1 MMLHSFVCG
10 CACMRVSFLPPVAHV
25 SGVGGNWILCW
36 GGVSRLIEHIDVE
49 IVVYFQAQ
57 RLPTISFGPAV
68 PLAVSLQNLTHASLS
83 EAASLTWRC
92 CSLPQLEGLFTYYF
106 LPGFTQ
112 MKLWSKLCML
122 GPSDWRWK
130 QSSSASS
137 LLSVNKSQQT
147 SLLETL
153 CHLKLWLL
161 NSVRLLH
168 LET

>member
-83 EAASLTWRC
+83 EAAALTWRC
-92 CSLPQLEGLFTYYF
+92 CSLPQLEGLFTYF
-106 LPGFTQ
+106 F
-112 MKLWSKLCML
+112 
-122 GPSDWRWK
+122 
-130 QSSSASS
+130 SAWFYPDET
-137 LLSVNKSQQT
+137 LVQALHD
-147 SLLETL
+147 LETL
-153 CHLKLWLL
+153 HQLKLWLL

-168 LET
+168 LETEGCRKTRPHPHTLPVEVQ